1 MINYF
6 FLAVCAWMAIPL
18 ITTAQ
23 TPDTDTIL
31 SLSESQALAV
41 ENYPLI
47 KQRNLIALSTRYA
60 IEQANKG
67 YLPQININGQAT
79 YQSEVTK
86 IPFQVPG
93 IDVPSLDKD
102 QYKLYG
108 EINQSLFDG
117 GSIKLQKQAL
127 EATAQVE
134 AQALEV
140 ELYKIRERI
149 NQLFF
154 GVLLLDAQLDQNEL
168 LRKDI
173 QAGLDKTNAAIANG
187 AALKSNGSLLEA
199 ELLRTAQRTMEL
211 QATRSAYLHML
222 GQFVNR
228 PLDENTV
235 LERPT
240 APDSSPDNNRP
251 ELDWYAFLQN
261 SIDVDRKLLT
271 AKNLPKLNFFIQGG
285 VGRPALNMLSNDFDP
300 YYYGGVR
307 LSIPISGFYTL
318 KKEKALLDIKT
329 KAIDVQRENF
339 LFNNELTLEQQN
351 TESAKYERLLET
363 DDQIIALRNSV
374 KEASLAQL
382 ENGVVNSADYLREV
396 NAEDNAKLAKILH
409 ELQWLMVQYDIQH
422 TTGN

>member
-1 MINYF
+1 MINPR
-6 FLAVCAWMAIPL
+6 FLAVCIWIAIPL
-18 ITTAQ
+18 FTAAQ
-23 TPDTDTIL
+23 TPDTTL
-31 SLSESQALAV
+31 TLSESHTLAT

-47 KQRNLIALSTRYA
+47 KQHNLITLSTRYA

-86 IPFQVPG
+86 IPIQVPG
-93 IDVPSLDKD
+93 IDVPTLDKD

-108 EINQSLFDG
+108 ELNQSLFDG
-117 GSIKLQKQAL
+117 GSIKLQKQAV
-127 EATAQVE
+127 EANAQVE

-140 ELYKIRERI
+140 ELYKIRERV

-154 GVLLLDAQLDQNEL
+154 GILLLDAQLNQNEL
-168 LRKDI
+168 LQKDI
-173 QAGLDKTNAAIANG
+173 RAGLDKTNAAIANG
-187 AALKSNGSLLEA
+187 AALKSNGNLLEA
-199 ELLRTAQRTMEL
+199 ELLRTTQRTVEL
-211 QATRSAYLHML
+211 QTTRSAYLHML

-228 PLDENTV
+228 PLDERTR
-235 LERPT
+235 LERPK
-240 APDSSPDNNRP
+240 APTSATGNNRP
-251 ELDWYAFLQN
+251 ELAWYAFQQN
-261 SIDVDRKLLT
+261 SIDVNRKQLM
-271 AKNLPKLNFFIQGG
+271 AKNLPKLNFFVQAG

-329 KAIDVQRENF
+329 KSIDVQRENF
-339 LFNNELTLEQQN
+339 LFNNQLALSQQN

-363 DDQIIALRNSV
+363 DDEIITLRTSV
-374 KEASLAQL
+374 KEAALAQL
-382 ENGVVNSADYLREV
+382 ENGVINSADYLREV

-409 ELQWLMVQYDIQH
+409 ELQWLMIQYEIQH

>member
-1 MINYF
+1 MINPR
-6 FLAVCAWMAIPL
+6 FLAICFWMASPL
-18 ITTAQ
+18 ITAAQ
-23 TPDTDTIL
+23 APVATLALP
-31 SLSESQALAV
+31 ESQTLAV

-47 KQRNLIALSTRYA
+47 KQRDLITLSTRYA
-60 IEQANKG
+60 AEQANKG
-67 YLPQININGQAT
+67 YLPQINVNGQAT
-79 YQSEVTK
+79 YQSEVTS
-86 IPFQVPG
+86 IPIQVPG
-93 IDVPSLDKD
+93 IDVPTLDKD

-108 EINQSLFDG
+108 EINQSLYDG
-117 GSIKLQKQAL
+117 GSIKLQKQAV
-127 EATAQVE
+127 EANAQVE

-140 ELYKIRERI
+140 ELYKIKERV

-154 GVLLLDAQLDQNEL
+154 GILLLDAQLDQNEL

-199 ELLRTAQRTMEL
+199 ELLKTAQHTVEL

-222 GQFVNR
+222 GQFINR

-235 LERPT
+235 LERPG
-240 APDSSPDNNRP
+240 APAPSRGNNRP
-251 ELDWYAFLQN
+251 ELEGYARQQN
-261 SIDVDRKLLT
+261 SIEVNRKQLA
-271 AKNLPKLNFFIQGG
+271 AKNLPKLNFFVQAG

-300 YYYGGVR
+300 YYYGGIR

-318 KKEKALLDIKT
+318 KKEKALLDIKA

-339 LFNNELTLEQQN
+339 LFNNELTLAQQN
-351 TESAKYERLLET
+351 TESAKYGQLLET
-363 DDQIIALRNSV
+363 DDQIIALRTSV
-374 KEASLAQL
+374 KEAALAQL

-409 ELQWLMVQYDIQH
+409 ELQWLIVQYDIQH
-422 TTGN
+422 TSGN

>member
-1 MINYF
+1 MINSRL
-6 FLAVCAWMAIPL
+6 LAICIWISVPL

-23 TPDTDTIL
+23 LPDATLTL
-31 SLSESQALAV
+31 AESQTLAE

-47 KQRNLIALSTRYA
+47 KQRNLIARSTQYA

-67 YLPQININGQAT
+67 YLPQINISGQAT

-86 IPFQVPG
+86 IPIQVPG
-93 IDVPSLDKD
+93 IDIPTLDKD

-117 GSIKLQKQAL
+117 GSIKLQKQAI
-127 EATAQVE
+127 EANAQVE

-140 ELYKIRERI
+140 ELYKIRERV

-154 GVLLLDAQLDQNEL
+154 GILLLDGQLGQNEL
-168 LRKDI
+168 AKKDI
-173 QAGLDKTNAAIANG
+173 QAGLDKTNAAISNG
-187 AALKSNGSLLEA
+187 TALKSNASLLEA
-199 ELLRTAQRTMEL
+199 ELLKSEQRTVEL

-222 GQFVNR
+222 SQFINR
-228 PLDENTV
+228 PLGANV
-235 LERPT
+235 RLERPQ
-240 APDSSPDNNRP
+240 APSSSSENNRP
-251 ELDWYAFLQN
+251 ELDWYALQQN

-285 VGRPALNMLSNDFDP
+285 IGRPALNMLSNEFDP
-300 YYYGGVR
+300 YYYGGIR

-329 KAIDVQRENF
+329 KAVDVQRESF
-339 LFNNELTLEQQN
+339 LFNNELTLRQQN
-351 TESAKYERLLET
+351 TESAKYQRLLET
-363 DDQIIALRNSV
+363 DDRIIALRSSV

-382 ENGVVNSADYLREV
+382 ENGVINSADYLREV

-422 TTGN
+422 TNGN

>member
-1 MINYF
+1 MINSR

-18 ITTAQ
+18 ITAAQ
-23 TPDTDTIL
+23 TPVTMLTL
-31 SLSESQALAV
+31 AESQTLAT

-47 KQRNLIALSTRYA
+47 KQRNLIELSTRYA
-60 IEQANKG
+60 VEQANKG
-67 YLPQININGQAT
+67 YLPQINVNGQAT

-86 IPFQVPG
+86 IPIQVPG
-93 IDVPSLDKD
+93 IDVPTLDKD

-117 GSIKLQKQAL
+117 GSIKLQKQSL
-127 EATAQVE
+127 EANAQVE

-140 ELYKIRERI
+140 ELYKIRERV

-154 GVLLLDAQLDQNEL
+154 GILLLDAQLNQNEL
-168 LRKDI
+168 LQKDI
-173 QAGLDKTNAAIANG
+173 RAGLDKTNAAIANG
-187 AALKSNGSLLEA
+187 AALKSSGHLLEA
-199 ELLRTAQRTMEL
+199 ELLKTTQRTVEL
-211 QATRSAYLHML
+211 QTTRSAYLHML

-228 PLDENTV
+228 PLDENTI
-235 LERPT
+235 LERPK
-240 APDSSPDNNRP
+240 APTSSVDNTRP
-251 ELDWYAFLQN
+251 ELDWYAFQQN
-261 SIDVDRKLLT
+261 SIDVNRKLLMS
-271 AKNLPKLNFFIQGG
+271 KNLPKLNFFVQAG

-300 YYYGGVR
+300 YYYGGIR

-329 KAIDVQRENF
+329 KSIDVQRENF
-339 LFNNELTLEQQN
+339 LFNNELTLSQQN
-351 TESAKYERLLET
+351 IESAKYEQLLET
-363 DDQIIALRNSV
+363 DDEIITLRTSV
-374 KEASLAQL
+374 KVATLSQL

>member
-1 MINYF
+1 MINF
-6 FLAVCAWMAIPL
+6 CFLAVCAWMAIPL
-18 ITTAQ
+18 ITAAQ
-23 TPDTDTIL
+23 TPDTTL
-31 SLSESQALAV
+31 TLAESQTLAV

-67 YLPQININGQAT
+67 YLPQINVNGQAT
-79 YQSEVTK
+79 YQSEVTQ
-86 IPFQVPG
+86 IPIQVPG
-93 IDVPSLDKD
+93 IDVPTLDKD

-117 GSIKLQKQAL
+117 GSIKLQKQTL
-127 EATAQVE
+127 EVNAQVE

-140 ELYKIRERI
+140 ELYKIRERV

-154 GVLLLDAQLDQNEL
+154 GILLLDAQLGQNKL
-168 LRKDI
+168 LQKDI
-173 QAGLDKTNAAIANG
+173 RAGLDKTNAAIANG
-187 AALKSNGSLLEA
+187 AALKSSGHLLEA
-199 ELLRTAQRTMEL
+199 ELLKTTQRTVEL
-211 QATRSAYLHML
+211 QTTRSAYVHML

-228 PLDENTV
+228 PLDENTI

-240 APDSSPDNNRP
+240 APASSPDNNRP
-251 ELDWYAFLQN
+251 ELDWYAFQQN
-261 SIDVDRKLLT
+261 SIDVNRKLLT
-271 AKNLPKLNFFIQGG
+271 AKNLPKLNFFVQAG

-300 YYYGGVR
+300 YYYGGIR

-329 KAIDVQRENF
+329 KSIDVQRENF
-339 LFNNELTLEQQN
+339 LFNNELTLSQQN
-351 TESAKYERLLET
+351 IESAKYERLLKT
-363 DDQIIALRNSV
+363 DDEIITLRTSV
-374 KEASLAQL
+374 KEAALSQL
-382 ENGVVNSADYLREV
+382 ENGVMNSADYLREV